1 MITPRFTV
9 RQDDASVYI
18 TIHAPHVRAQSL
30 EFDVSDDQFTFF
42 ASPYYLRLT
51 FPGSVVEDEA
61 ATASFDAAAGDIS
74 VTLSKLTHGEHFKN
88 LDLLTGLL
96 ATRRERERGP
106 GDVGSAGDSGGVRRP
121 AIEEIGTSGG
131 QLGDEERAEMLM
143 DEEFDWEIPQTVN
156 TDTDADDSLINGVKY
171 GFNQQY
177 SGILAHVY
185 ETANEVNELPSPESM
200 SLEERR
206 LSRVASENA
215 KFDEDYYV
223 ENYLYDDDIVPLI
236 RFNTPNHHILKRIQ
250 RLRKQE
256 VHPDD
261 DSSVAK
267 LTHNVQQN
275 ITADSKEGDSNGTSD
290 AAWDEF
296 TDDERKTMLDLPR
309 RTYLISQKQTAY
321 LGLIDILF
329 AYSLDYRIN
338 MGEHTVESAWAIGV
352 VSSLFSNLDQFV
364 SLRDVVIACFRR
376 GLAYPLYRNWELCER
391 SLEDVYVILKLGKRA
406 VLKAM
411 LEIKGLFDHHDLYY
425 VYSKLFIDDY
435 CVWLQTGASEKALQS
450 LAHQVHGIEIAK
462 DETDWPLDEYEDL
475 ALQTSES
482 EDEGEET
489 IDEDGR
495 PLVGA
500 EVDHNGTEATEQP
513 DPEVLFA
520 SFTLV
525 EGLLLL
531 ASWRISKGE
540 QQNTSSTGDDCHGY
554 NTTYVAQCLRLY
566 GGTEFKNIPNCAVSY
581 NKQKL
586 ELSVDGCL
594 ENVGN
599 STLNIP
605 GCNASKFGT
614 EFPQPYKQCISD
626 HSGVVYKIDCNDC
639 VCQCNGYSM
648 CTKKGCVHLDQID

>member
-9 RQDDASVYI
+9 RQDDASVHI

-106 GDVGSAGDSGGVRRP
+106 GDIGSSGDSSGGGGGARRP

-131 QLGDEERAEMLM
+131 RLGDEERAEMLM

-156 TDTDADDSLINGVKY
+156 TDMDADGSLINGAKY

-177 SGILAHVY
+177 SGMLAHVH

-236 RFNTPNHHILKRIQ
+236 QFNTPSHHILKRIQ
-250 RLRKQE
+250 RLRKQK
-256 VHPDD
+256 VNPDD

-267 LTHNVQQN
+267 VTRSVHQNLT
-275 ITADSKEGDSNGTSD
+275 TDAKEGDSTRTSDD

-309 RTYLISQKQTAY
+309 RTYLISQKQTVY

-338 MGEHTVESAWAIGV
+338 MGEHTVESAWAIGA
-352 VSSLFSNLDQFV
+352 VSSLFSNLDQFA

-482 EDEGEET
+482 EDEDEES

-495 PLVGA
+495 PPVGA
-500 EVDHNGTEATEQP
+500 EVDSSGSEATEHP
-513 DPEVLFA
+513 DPEALFA
-520 SFTLV
+520 S
-525 EGLLLL
+525 
-531 ASWRISKGE
+531 
-540 QQNTSSTGDDCHGY
+540 
-554 NTTYVAQCLRLY
+554 
-566 GGTEFKNIPNCAVSY
+566 
-581 NKQKL
+581 
-586 ELSVDGCL
+586 LSVTGR
-594 ENVGN
+594 N
-599 STLNIP
+599 
-605 GCNASKFGT
+605 
-614 EFPQPYKQCISD
+614 D
-626 HSGVVYKIDCNDC
+626 HSNKNT
-639 VCQCNGYSM
+639 N
-648 CTKKGCVHLDQID
+648 KKKPLIQVIGTDEK